1 MRRRPISHENP
12 DRWVPEQRRFWR
24 YQIDPRTYRLSAS
37 PEVLGLPITVSF
49 QERDFAGQCCQLSE
63 GGLGAFLP
71 EEVPVG
77 SVVSLQFVM
86 PPSTK
91 LRVQAVV
98 RYQIGLQH
106 GFVFA
111 SPTEGER
118 VAIRRLCNELPRLPD
133 TRLCTPQ
140 ELQ

>member
-1 MRRRPISHENP
+1 MRRTPIYQENP
-12 DRWVPEQRRFWR
+12 QRWVPEQRRFWR
-24 YQIDPRTYRLSAS
+24 YQIDSRAYRLLAS
-37 PEVLGLPITVSF
+37 PEVWGLPITVRF
-49 QERDFAGQCCQLSE
+49 QKRDFEGHCYQIAE

-77 SVVSLQFVM
+77 SVVYLQFVVLA
-86 PPSTK
+86 SAE
-91 LRVQAVV
+91 LRVQAEV
-98 RYQIGLQH
+98 RYQLGFQH

-118 VAIRRLCNELPRLPD
+118 VAIRRFCNELPRLPD

-140 ELQ
+140 ALQ

>member
-1 MRRRPISHENP
+1 MRRRPISQENP

-37 PEVLGLPITVSF
+37 PEVWGLPITVTL

-77 SVVSLQFVM
+77 SVVSLQFVV

-98 RYQIGLQH
+98 RYQIGFQH

-111 SPTEGER
+111 SPTEKER
-118 VAIRRLCNELPRLPD
+118 IVIREFCKELPRLPD
-133 TRLCTPQ
+133 ERLCAAQ
-140 ELQ
+140 ALR